1 MEFVYNNIAENVAE
15 KVLILC
21 HPKRYFTDIL
31 FKVISMKILR
41 KENIK
46 DIKLE
51 FMSQPETYRLNDTK
65 FMESYKVNYY
75 TYFDEN
81 LDINKIKGK
90 YSLIIMNTCPF
101 VYSPNL
107 NNKIVVNKLTEV
119 LKPSGYIVFTEVTE
133 KKIYYNDVEKY
144 KNIKI
149 ELFERFTTKFFYNK
163 FNIIDIPIKTDETV
177 TKQNNKL
184 YDLNKAPLLKYKVYL
199 LFQLKDSNIKENN
212 EKSNN
217 AMSSSAKGFFQLKDS
232 NIKKNNKK
240 SNNAMSSSA
249 KGFFQLKD
257 SNIKENNE
265 KNNNT
270 ISNIA
275 KGGKK
280 SKTRKKYNHKT
291 NSI

>member
-1 MEFVYNNIAENVAE
+1 MEFVYNNITE

-21 HPKRYFTDIL
+21 HPKRDFTDKL
-31 FKVISMKILR
+31 FKVISMKILC

-51 FMSQPETYRLNDTK
+51 FMSQPETYRLNNTK

-119 LKPSGYIVFTEVTE
+119 LKPSGYIVFTAVPAVPDT
-133 KKIYYNDVEKY
+133 IFYNDDVERY
-144 KNIKI
+144 TYRKI
-149 ELFERFTTKFFYNK
+149 DLLERFTTKFFFDK
-163 FNIIDIPIKTDETV
+163 FNIINIPIKTDKTS
-177 TKQNNKL
+177 TKQDNKL
-184 YDLNKAPLLKYKVYL
+184 YNLNKAPLLRFKVYL

-212 EKSNN
+212 EKKNN
-217 AMSSSAKGFFQLKDS
+217 AMSSIEKGV
-232 NIKKNNKK
+232 
-240 SNNAMSSSA
+240 
-249 KGFFQLKD
+249 FQLKD

-265 KNNNT
+265 KKNNVMS
-270 ISNIA
+270 IIA